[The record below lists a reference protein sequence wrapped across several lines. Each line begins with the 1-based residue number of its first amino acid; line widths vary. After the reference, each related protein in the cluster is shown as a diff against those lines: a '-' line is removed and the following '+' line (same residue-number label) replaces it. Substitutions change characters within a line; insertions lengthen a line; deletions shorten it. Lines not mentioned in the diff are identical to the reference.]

1 MSAETKP
8 VINSLNRSTWNSGK
22 AYELKPMVS
31 SSISQASSIPELIS
45 YLKSAFRDKEFSLV
59 EGILMDREKQLRTE
73 IQNLKRDFD
82 SVKTGRDLAE
92 KDQAI
97 VDLEKLN
104 MENRL
109 KDMQRKNE
117 ELKNEKAEVEAKLK
131 MYLEKFKELES
142 RVSLQ
147 EEEAAKNRAVDVSVI
162 QKMVEDLEAE
172 DDDVIEVN
180 SKASGAEGDL
190 QEKQLSPPRAPSV
203 DSTANGSGK
212 SRDEGSGNTDFI
224 STKMNL
230 VNCPDVQT
238 LHPMPSAG
246 GSAQVNSNVSNIE
259 KKRRRS
265 EEADPLLINLACENR
280 APTIDL
286 SACEAKGC
294 VKKNLNTASG
304 RAGSST
310 VVHISDSD
318 DENANGCVSKSNDVG
333 RNLTFPHPIKEEDV
347 KETSVSKRKISLCD
361 SDNGGGSSFSKLKT
375 RSIQE
380 LNRDGKLAFSH
391 DNSHKLVFVRRCNDK
406 DGGKSYSQLSS
417 RRSDLYKLDGTGD
430 DSSSDSENDPLS
442 DKSMNMLIQRITK
455 RKIFSSEEHLR
466 SSFEKD
472 PELCMNA
479 ICALYR
485 HQISPNISSKGF
497 FATTS
502 QGLSQSDKISIAALG
517 EYLID
522 GDPENK
528 LRKAVEEVRPK
539 DHAECKRLATKYC
552 DQLYQIYLNKED
564 RLFLPISK
572 F

>member
-1 MSAETKP
+1 MSGETKP
-8 VINSLNRSTWNSGK
+8 VITSLTRSTWNSGK
-22 AYELKPMVS
+22 AYEFEPMLS
-31 SSISQASSIPELIS
+31 SSISQASSIPELIL

-59 EGILMDREKQLRTE
+59 EGILMDRDKQLR
-73 IQNLKRDFD
+73 
-82 SVKTGRDLAE
+82 AE
-92 KDQAI
+92 N
-97 VDLEKLN
+97 LN
-104 MENRL
+104 MENQL
-109 KDMQRKNE
+109 KDMQRENA
-117 ELKNEKAEVEAKLK
+117 ELKNGKAEVEAKLK
-131 MYLEKFKELES
+131 MYLGKFKELEG

-147 EEEAAKNRAVDVSVI
+147 EVETAKTRTVDVSVI
-162 QKMVEDLEAE
+162 HKMAE
-172 DDDVIEVN
+172 DADVVEVN
-180 SKASGAEGDL
+180 SKASGAAGDL
-190 QEKQLSPPRAPSV
+190 QEKQLSPPRAPPV
-203 DSTANGSGK
+203 DSTGNENGIGNGK
-212 SRDEGSGNTDFI
+212 SRDEGSGNRDFI

-259 KKRRRS
+259 KKRCRS
-265 EEADPLLINLACENR
+265 EEADPLLINLVCENR
-280 APTIDL
+280 APTIDP
-286 SACEAKGC
+286 SACEAEGC
-294 VKKNLNTASG
+294 VKKNFNTAVG
-304 RAGSST
+304 RAGSSI

-318 DENANGCVSKSNDVG
+318 DENAKACVSKSNDVG
-333 RNLTFPHPIKEEDV
+333 RNSTYPHQIREEDV
-347 KETSVSKRKISLCD
+347 KVTSVSKRKRSLCD
-361 SDNGGGSSFSKLKT
+361 SDNGGGSSFGKLKS

-380 LNRDGKLAFSH
+380 LNRDGKLSFSH
-391 DNSHKLVFVRRCNDK
+391 DNSHKPVFVRRCNDK

-417 RRSDLYKLDGTGD
+417 RRSDLYKLDGSGD

-442 DKSMNMLIQRITK
+442 DKSMNMLIQRVTK
-455 RKIFSSEEHLR
+455 RKIFSSEDDLR

-485 HQISPNISSKGF
+485 HQISPNISSKGL
-497 FATTS
+497 FATKS
-502 QGLSQSDKISIAALG
+502 QGLSLSDKISISALG

-552 DQLYQIYLNKED
+552 NQLYQIYLNKED
-564 RLFLPISK
+564 RLFLPICK

>member
-8 VINSLNRSTWNSGK
+8 VINSLTRSIWNSGK
-22 AYELKPMVS
+22 AYDLKPMAS

-172 DDDVIEVN
+172 DDDVVEVD
-180 SKASGAEGDL
+180 SKASGADGDL

-203 DSTANGSGK
+203 DSTANGNGSGK
-212 SRDEGSGNTDFI
+212 SRDEGSGNTDLI

-238 LHPMPSAG
+238 LHPMPFAG

-259 KKRRRS
+259 KKSCRS

-294 VKKNLNTASG
+294 LNTASG

-318 DENANGCVSKSNDVG
+318 DENAKACVSKSNDVG
-333 RNLTFPHPIKEEDV
+333 RNLTFPHQIKEEDV
-347 KETSVSKRKISLCD
+347 KETSVSKRKRSLCD

-380 LNRDGKLAFSH
+380 LNRDGKLAFSY
-391 DNSHKLVFVRRCNDK
+391 DNSHKPVFVRRCDDK

-442 DKSMNMLIQRITK
+442 DKSMNMLIQSITK
-455 RKIFSSEEHLR
+455 RKIFSSEDDLR

-497 FATTS
+497 LATTR
-502 QGLSQSDKISIAALG
+502 QGLNQSDKISIAALG
-517 EYLID
+517 EYLMD